1 MTALE
6 AICRQWMKDNRGNI
20 SFLYDTYN
28 EGRLVFILSCD
39 AELIRKVAKDE
50 MPMDDID
57 GWINHQRKP
66 LKNFIHPINL
76 SGDVGCIPG
85 ELCKNCHCMVTDP
98 IESINAGGCLCRG
111 CSRWYDLSPKDSD
124 DIEWQCTT
132 GRIALFQEIV
142 TKAAELEAKKAKER
156 LKLLRPK
163 PVKHAKH
170 VKISLDEE
178 RKHEDDYDKEVDR
191 RLSAGERWIGTL

>member
-1 MTALE
+1 MTAEE
-6 AICRQWMKDNRGNI
+6 AICRQWMRDNLGNM
-20 SFLYDTYN
+20 SLFYNTYD
-28 EGRLVFILSCD
+28 EDRLVFVLSCD
-39 AELIRKVAKDE
+39 ADLIQKIAKDE
-50 MPMDDID
+50 MPMEDID
-57 GWINHQRKP
+57 GWINHQREP
-66 LKNFIHPINL
+66 LTM
-76 SGDVGCIPG
+76 GCIPG
-85 ELCKNCHCMVTDP
+85 ELCKNCHCMVADP

-124 DIEWQCTT
+124 DVEWQCTT

-163 PVKHAKH
+163 PAKHAKH

>member
-1 MTALE
+1 MTAFE
-6 AICRQWMKDNRGNI
+6 AICRQWMRDNRGNV
-20 SFLYDTYN
+20 SFLYNTYD
-28 EGRLVFILSCD
+28 EDRLVFVLSCD
-39 AELIRKVAKDE
+39 AELIRKIAKDE
-50 MPMDDID
+50 MPTDDID
-57 GWINHQRKP
+57 GWVSHHR
-66 LKNFIHPINL
+66 NL
-76 SGDVGCIPG
+76 MDVNYIPG
-85 ELCKNCHCMVTDP
+85 ELCENCHCMVADP

-124 DIEWQCTT
+124 DVEWQCTT

-142 TKAAELEAKKAKER
+142 TKTAELEAKKAKER

-163 PVKHAKH
+163 PAKHAKH

>member
-6 AICRQWMKDNRGNI
+6 AICRQWMRDNRGNM
-20 SFLYDTYN
+20 SFLYDTYD
-28 EGRLVFILSCD
+28 EDRLVFILSCD
-39 AELIRKVAKDE
+39 AELIRKIVKDE
-50 MPMDDID
+50 LPMEGID
-57 GWINHQRKP
+57 GWINHQRK
-66 LKNFIHPINL
+66 LL
-76 SGDVGCIPG
+76 DMGYIPG
-85 ELCKNCHCMVTDP
+85 ELCENCHCMVADP

-124 DIEWQCTT
+124 DVEWQCTT

-163 PVKHAKH
+163 PAKHAKH

>member
-1 MTALE
+1 MTAKE
-6 AICRQWMKDNRGNI
+6 AICRQWMRDNRGNM
-20 SFLYDTYN
+20 SFFYNTYD
-28 EGRLVFILSCD
+28 EGRLVFVLSCD
-39 AELIRKVAKDE
+39 ADLIRRIAKDE
-50 MPMDDID
+50 MPMEGID
-57 GWINHQRKP
+57 GWINHQCEP
-66 LKNFIHPINL
+66 LTM
-76 SGDVGCIPG
+76 GCIPG
-85 ELCKNCHCMVTDP
+85 ELCKNCHCMVADP
-98 IESINAGGCLCRG
+98 IESINAAGCLCRG

-163 PVKHAKH
+163 PAKHAKH

>member
-1 MTALE
+1 MTAEE
-6 AICRQWMKDNRGNI
+6 AICRQWMRDNRGNI
-20 SFLYDTYN
+20 SFLYDTYD
-28 EGRLVFILSCD
+28 EGRLVFVLSCD
-39 AELIRKVAKDE
+39 ASLIRKIVKDE
-50 MPMDDID
+50 MPMEDID
-57 GWINHQRKP
+57 GWINHKRKP
-66 LKNFIHPINL
+66 L
-76 SGDVGCIPG
+76 DMGCIPG
-85 ELCKNCHCMVTDP
+85 ELCKNCHCMVIDP

-142 TKAAELEAKKAKER
+142 TKVAELEAKKAKER

-163 PVKHAKH
+163 PAKHAKH

-191 RLSAGERWIGTL
+191 RLSSGERWIGTL

>member
-6 AICRQWMKDNRGNI
+6 AICRQWMRDNRGNVAL
-20 SFLYDTYN
+20 FYDTYN

-39 AELIRKVAKDE
+39 AELIRKIAKDE
-50 MPMDDID
+50 MPMEDID
-57 GWINHQRKP
+57 GWINHQLDP
-66 LKNFIHPINL
+66 LDMN
-76 SGDVGCIPG
+76 CIPG
-85 ELCKNCHCMVTDP
+85 ELCKNCRCMVIDP

-124 DIEWQCTT
+124 DIEWQCQT
-132 GRIALFQEIV
+132 GRIALFQQIIC
-142 TKAAELEAKKAKER
+142 KLAEQRAEREEQR

-163 PVKHAKH
+163 PAKHAKH
-170 VKISLDEE
+170 IKISLEEE

>member
-1 MTALE
+1 MTAPE
-6 AICRQWMKDNRGNI
+6 AICRQWMRDNRGNVAL
-20 SFLYDTYN
+20 FYDTYN
-28 EGRLVFILSCD
+28 EGRLVFVLSCD
-39 AELIRKVAKDE
+39 AELIRKTAKDE
-50 MPMDDID
+50 MPMEDID
-57 GWINHQRKP
+57 GWINHQRNP
-66 LKNFIHPINL
+66 FTI
-76 SGDVGCIPG
+76 DCIPG
-85 ELCKNCHCMVTDP
+85 ELCQNCHCMVVDP
-98 IESINAGGCLCRG
+98 IESIDAGGCLCRG

-124 DIEWQCTT
+124 DVEWQCTT

-163 PVKHAKH
+163 PAKHAKH

-191 RLSAGERWIGTL
+191 RLSAGERWIGML

>member
-1 MTALE
+1 MTAKE
-6 AICRQWMKDNRGNI
+6 AICKQWIRDNRGNI
-20 SFLYDTYN
+20 SLLYDTYN

-39 AELIRKVAKDE
+39 ADLIRRIAKDE
-50 MPMDDID
+50 MPIDDID
-57 GWINHQRKP
+57 GWINHQREP
-66 LKNFIHPINL
+66 LTM
-76 SGDVGCIPG
+76 GCIPG
-85 ELCKNCHCMVTDP
+85 ELCKNCHCMVADP

-163 PVKHAKH
+163 PAKHAKH
-170 VKISLDEE
+170 VKISLDDE

>member
-6 AICRQWMKDNRGNI
+6 AICRQWMRDNLGNM
-20 SFLYDTYN
+20 SFFYNTYD
-28 EGRLVFILSCD
+28 EDRLVFVLSCD
-39 AELIRKVAKDE
+39 ASLIRRIAKDE
-50 MPMDDID
+50 MPMEGID
-57 GWINHQRKP
+57 GWINHQREP
-66 LKNFIHPINL
+66 LTM
-76 SGDVGCIPG
+76 GCIPG
-85 ELCKNCHCMVTDP
+85 ELCKNCHCMVADP

-124 DIEWQCTT
+124 DVEWQCQT

-163 PVKHAKH
+163 PAKHAKH
-170 VKISLDEE
+170 IKISLEDE

>member
-1 MTALE
+1 MTAFE
-6 AICRQWMKDNRGNI
+6 AICRQWMRDNRGNV
-20 SFLYDTYN
+20 SFLYNTYN

-39 AELIRKVAKDE
+39 AELIRKIAKDE
-50 MPMDDID
+50 MPMEDID

-66 LKNFIHPINL
+66 LKNFVHPISL
-76 SGDVGCIPG
+76 SGDMGCIPG
-85 ELCKNCHCMVTDP
+85 ELCQNCHCMVTDP
-98 IESINAGGCLCRG
+98 IESIDAGGCLCRG

-163 PVKHAKH
+163 PAKHAKH
-170 VKISLDEE
+170 VKISLEEE

-191 RLSAGERWIGTL
+191 RLSAGESWIGTL

>member
-1 MTALE
+1 MTAPE
-6 AICRQWMKDNRGNI
+6 AICRQWMRDNRANI

-39 AELIRKVAKDE
+39 AELIRKTAKDE

-57 GWINHQRKP
+57 GWISHQRKP
-66 LKNFIHPINL
+66 L
-76 SGDVGCIPG
+76 DMDYIPG

-98 IESINAGGCLCRG
+98 IESIDAGGCLCRG

-124 DIEWQCTT
+124 DVEWQCTT

-163 PVKHAKH
+163 PAKHAKH

>member
-1 MTALE
+1 MTAEE
-6 AICRQWMKDNRGNI
+6 AICRQWMRDNRGNV
-20 SFLYDTYN
+20 SFLYNTYD
-28 EGRLVFILSCD
+28 EDRLVFVLSCD
-39 AELIRKVAKDE
+39 ASLIRKMAKDE

-57 GWINHQRKP
+57 GWISRHR
-66 LKNFIHPINL
+66 NL
-76 SGDVGCIPG
+76 MDVDYIPG
-85 ELCKNCHCMVTDP
+85 ELCENCHCMVADP

-124 DIEWQCTT
+124 DVEWQCTT

-163 PVKHAKH
+163 PAKHAKH

>member
-1 MTALE
+1 MTAPE
-6 AICRQWMKDNRGNI
+6 AICRQWMRDNRGNV
-20 SFLYDTYN
+20 SLFYDTYN
-28 EGRLVFILSCD
+28 ERRLVFTLSCD
-39 AELIRKVAKDE
+39 AELIRKIAKDE
-50 MPMDDID
+50 MPMEDID
-57 GWINHQRKP
+57 GWINHQRQP
-66 LKNFIHPINL
+66 LKNFIHPISL
-76 SGDVGCIPG
+76 SGDMDYIPD
-85 ELCKNCHCMVTDP
+85 ELCQNCHCMFTDP

-124 DIEWQCTT
+124 DVEWQCTT

-163 PVKHAKH
+163 PAKHAKH

>member
-1 MTALE
+1 MTAPE
-6 AICRQWMKDNRGNI
+6 AICRQWMRDNRGNV
-20 SFLYDTYN
+20 SLFYDTYN

-39 AELIRKVAKDE
+39 ADLIRRIAKDE

-57 GWINHQRKP
+57 GWINHHRKP
-66 LKNFIHPINL
+66 LDMN
-76 SGDVGCIPG
+76 CIPG
-85 ELCKNCHCMVTDP
+85 ELCKNCHCMVIDP

-124 DIEWQCTT
+124 DIEWQCQT
-132 GRIALFQEIV
+132 GRIALFQQIIC
-142 TKAAELEAKKAKER
+142 KLAEQRAEREEQR

-163 PVKHAKH
+163 PAKH
-170 VKISLDEE
+170 VKHIKISLEEE

-191 RLSAGERWIGTL
+191 SISFGEPWKGKL

>member
-1 MTALE
+1 MTAPE
-6 AICRQWMKDNRGNI
+6 AICRQWMRDNRGNVAL
-20 SFLYDTYN
+20 FYDTYD

-39 AELIRKVAKDE
+39 AELIRKIAKDE

-66 LKNFIHPINL
+66 L
-76 SGDVGCIPG
+76 DMGCIPG

-124 DIEWQCTT
+124 DVEWQCTT

-163 PVKHAKH
+163 PAKHAKH

-191 RLSAGERWIGTL
+191 RLSAGESWIGTL

>member
-6 AICRQWMKDNRGNI
+6 AICRQWMRDNRGNM
-20 SFLYDTYN
+20 SLLYDTYD
-28 EGRLVFILSCD
+28 EDRLVFILSCD
-39 AELIRKVAKDE
+39 AELIRKIAKDE
-50 MPMDDID
+50 MPMEGID
-57 GWINHQRKP
+57 GWLNHQRKP
-66 LKNFIHPINL
+66 IDMNY
-76 SGDVGCIPG
+76 IPG
-85 ELCKNCHCMVTDP
+85 ELCENCHCMVADP

-124 DIEWQCTT
+124 DVEWQCTT

-163 PVKHAKH
+163 PAKHAKH

>member
-6 AICRQWMKDNRGNI
+6 AICRQWMRDNRGNL
-20 SFLYDTYN
+20 SFLYNTYD
-28 EGRLVFILSCD
+28 EGRLVFVLSCD
-39 AELIRKVAKDE
+39 AELIRKIAKDE
-50 MPMDDID
+50 MPTEDID
-57 GWINHQRKP
+57 SWFNHQRRP
-66 LKNFIHPINL
+66 LDMNY
-76 SGDVGCIPG
+76 IPG
-85 ELCKNCHCMVTDP
+85 ELCENCHCMVADP

-163 PVKHAKH
+163 PAKHAKH

-178 RKHEDDYDKEVDR
+178 RRHEDDYDKEVDR

>member
-6 AICRQWMKDNRGNI
+6 AICRQWMRDNLGNM
-20 SFLYDTYN
+20 SFFYNTYD
-28 EGRLVFILSCD
+28 EDRLVFVLSCD
-39 AELIRKVAKDE
+39 ASLIRRTAKDE
-50 MPMDDID
+50 MPMEGID
-57 GWINHQRKP
+57 GWINHQREP
-66 LKNFIHPINL
+66 LTM
-76 SGDVGCIPG
+76 GCIPG
-85 ELCKNCHCMVTDP
+85 ELCKNCHCMVADP

-124 DIEWQCTT
+124 DVEWQCTT

-163 PVKHAKH
+163 PAKH
-170 VKISLDEE
+170 VKHIRISLEDE

>member
-1 MTALE
+1 MTAEE
-6 AICRQWMKDNRGNI
+6 AICRQWMRDNRGNM
-20 SFLYDTYN
+20 SFLYDTYD
-28 EGRLVFILSCD
+28 EDRLVFVLSCD
-39 AELIRKVAKDE
+39 ASLIRRIVKDE
-50 MPMDDID
+50 LPMEGID
-57 GWINHQRKP
+57 GWISHHR
-66 LKNFIHPINL
+66 NL
-76 SGDVGCIPG
+76 MDVNYIPG
-85 ELCKNCHCMVTDP
+85 ELCENCHCMVADP

-111 CSRWYDLSPKDSD
+111 CSRWYDLSPRDSD

-163 PVKHAKH
+163 PAKHAKH
-170 VKISLDEE
+170 VKISLEEE

-191 RLSAGERWIGTL
+191 RLSAGESWIGTL

>member
-1 MTALE
+1 MTAPE
-6 AICRQWMKDNRGNI
+6 AICRQWMRDNRGNVAL
-20 SFLYDTYN
+20 LYDTYD

-39 AELIRKVAKDE
+39 AELIRKTAKDE

-57 GWINHQRKP
+57 GWINYQRKP
-66 LKNFIHPINL
+66 IDMN
-76 SGDVGCIPG
+76 CIPG
-85 ELCKNCHCMVTDP
+85 ELCMNCHCMVADP
-98 IESINAGGCLCRG
+98 IESIDAGGCLCRG

-124 DIEWQCTT
+124 DVEWQCTT

-142 TKAAELEAKKAKER
+142 TKTAELEAKKAKER

-163 PVKHAKH
+163 PAKHAKH
-170 VKISLDEE
+170 VKISLEEE

>member
-1 MTALE
+1 MTADE
-6 AICRQWMKDNRGNI
+6 AICRQWMRDNRGNV

-28 EGRLVFILSCD
+28 EGRLVFVLSCD
-39 AELIRKVAKDE
+39 AELIRKTAKDE
-50 MPMDDID
+50 LPMEGID
-57 GWINHQRKP
+57 FWINHHR
-66 LKNFIHPINL
+66 NL
-76 SGDVGCIPG
+76 MDVNYIPG
-85 ELCKNCHCMVTDP
+85 ELCENCHCMVADP

-124 DIEWQCTT
+124 DVEWQCTT

-163 PVKHAKH
+163 PAKHAKH

>member
-1 MTALE
+1 MTAEE
-6 AICRQWMKDNRGNI
+6 AICRQWMRDNRGNI

-39 AELIRKVAKDE
+39 AELIRKIAKDE

-57 GWINHQRKP
+57 GWISHQRKP
-66 LKNFIHPINL
+66 L
-76 SGDVGCIPG
+76 DMDYIPG
-85 ELCKNCHCMVTDP
+85 ELCENCHCMVTDP

-111 CSRWYDLSPKDSD
+111 CSRWYDLSPKASD

-163 PVKHAKH
+163 PAKHAKH